1 MSLVLRGSVFYKDL
15 PIFPEGEIPYYIS
28 GADMMM
34 RKSFIE
40 KYGAF
45 DPDFFMYYE
54 DTELSYRVVMGDVVM
69 KSLLLLHKIKAF
81 IAIGYFVI
89 RRNNEKIENWKKIK
103 KLLFSISG

>member
-1 MSLVLRGSVFYKDL
+1 MSPKERGPIISTLDL
-15 PIFPEGEIPYYIS
+15 YVIQSRYLYL
-28 GADMMM
+28 
-34 RKSFIE
+34 K
-40 KYGAF
+40 K
-45 DPDFFMYYE
+45 
-54 DTELSYRVVMGDVVM
+54 VMGDVVM